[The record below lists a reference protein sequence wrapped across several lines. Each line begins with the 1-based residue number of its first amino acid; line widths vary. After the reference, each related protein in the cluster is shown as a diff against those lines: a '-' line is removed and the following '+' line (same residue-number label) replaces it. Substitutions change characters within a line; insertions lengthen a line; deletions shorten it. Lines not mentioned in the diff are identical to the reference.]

1 MGYGSD
7 LDLVFLFDCPLDV
20 VTNGERSIDARQ
32 FYLRVAQRIIHLFS
46 TRTPSGVLYE
56 VDARLRPSGE
66 SGMLVSTIQSFDD
79 YQKNDAWTWEHQALI
94 RARMVF
100 GDEDLQRQ
108 FIQTRHE
115 TLCMPR
121 DPHTLQQQVRDM
133 RLKMHQHL
141 GSHQANEFDL
151 KADPGGITDIEF
163 IAQYLV
169 LRFATENNVLT
180 RWSDN
185 VRIFE
190 LMAQYGFMPED
201 EANALT
207 QAYVTMRNELHH
219 LALQSL
225 PSRVEMTQF
234 TQQREQVLAS
244 WQKWLEE

>member
-1 MGYGSD
+1 
-7 LDLVFLFDCPLDV
+7 
-20 VTNGERSIDARQ
+20 
-32 FYLRVAQRIIHLFS
+32 
-46 TRTPSGVLYE
+46 
-56 VDARLRPSGE
+56 
-66 SGMLVSTIQSFDD
+66 MLVSTIQSFDD

-100 GDEDLQRQ
+100 GDANLQQQ
-108 FIQTRHE
+108 FALTRHE

-121 DPHTLQQQVRDM
+121 EPQVLQQQVRDM

-141 GSHQANEFDL
+141 GSHQDDEFDL

-169 LRFATENNVLT
+169 LRFASQNAALT

-190 LMAQYGFMPED
+190 LMTQYNIMSED
-201 EANALT
+201 EAAALT
-207 QAYVTMRNELHH
+207 YAYVTMRNELHH

-225 PSRVEMTQF
+225 PSRVNISQF
-234 TQQREQVLAS
+234 AEERQQVLVS
-244 WQKWLEE
+244 WQKWLGE